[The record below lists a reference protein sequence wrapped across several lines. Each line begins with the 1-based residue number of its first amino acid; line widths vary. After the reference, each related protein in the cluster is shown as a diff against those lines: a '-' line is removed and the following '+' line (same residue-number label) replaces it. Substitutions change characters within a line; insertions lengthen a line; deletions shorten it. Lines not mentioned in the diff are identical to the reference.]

1 MSILKYIKPVTLL
14 FSLSFVFIS
23 TIVMAEDH
31 KTFNEVEREVLAHR
45 GASGD
50 YPQSTSL
57 AFQMALEQGADI
69 LEMDVHLSLD
79 GHVIVNHDKDFSQ
92 TTDSDNKVADL
103 TLADIKAL
111 DAGYRF
117 SKDGGETYPFRATGL
132 EVLTLEE
139 VIAYFPVKKLSIEM
153 KVNDEQLADSLWAI
167 LDRNGLHHQ
176 ATVAS
181 QYTKALNHFRAVS
194 NNSIQ
199 TSASITELTGL
210 SLAWAAG
217 LGGIYPAKFTLAQ
230 IPYAMISRPFL
241 SFLQNK
247 GITSHVWTVN
257 EIDKIERA
265 FDLGA
270 KGVIGDYPD
279 RIVQV
284 LAARGER

>member
-1 MSILKYIKPVTLL
+1 M
-14 FSLSFVFIS
+14 
-23 TIVMAEDH
+23 VMAKGHE
-31 KTFNEVEREVLAHR
+31 KTIEVEREVLAHR

-92 TTDSDNKVADL
+92 TTDSDDKVADL

-111 DAGYRF
+111 DAGYMF

-139 VIAYFPVKKLSIEM
+139 VIAYFPFHQLSIEM
-153 KVNDEQLADSLWAI
+153 KVNDEQLADTLWAI

-181 QYTKALNHFRAVS
+181 QYTKALKHFRTVS

-199 TSASITELTGL
+199 TSASISELTGL

-217 LGGIYPAKFTLAQ
+217 LGGIYSANFELAQ

-241 SFLQNK
+241 SFLQDK

-257 EIDKIERA
+257 EIDKIQRA

-270 KGVIGDYPD
+270 VGVIGDYPD

-284 LAARGER
+284 LIERGER